1 MKVCII
7 GAGPAGSFAAY
18 NLAKTGQFDVEI
30 FENHGEVGKPV
41 QCSGLVTK
49 TIKEIAP
56 IFSGEEFTKIIGG
69 KISKVRLFSENEK
82 LELELKEPDLVL
94 DRERFDKWLSALA
107 EKEGAKLN
115 LHSKFIKFEREWNGG
130 NGRGEIIVHIERHG
144 KIEKIKTDFLIGADG
159 FFSKVS
165 KGLGNERE
173 FIPCVQANIAYKS
186 DPERMDIFFSEKYRE
201 LFAWI
206 VPKNAELAEVGLGC
220 KEGTSEKFR
229 EFLKERGIHGKVS
242 GHTGGPIS
250 LYSKKQN
257 ISDRNIFLVGEAA
270 TFVKASTL
278 GGIIPSLHSA
288 KALAGAIINGG
299 NYEKELGNLK
309 REMRIHLK
317 IRRALDRFS
326 DADYDALLK
335 MMNKE
340 SVKKLLK
347 EHSRDEYSGNSFALK
362 LLMAQ
367 PLLTKFLFKAL

>member
-1 MKVCII
+1 MKMKVCVI

-49 TIKEIAP
+49 TIKSIDP
-56 IFSGEEFTKIIGG
+56 IFSGDDFEKVVGG
-69 KISKVRLFSENEK
+69 RISKVRLFSEHEK

-107 EKEGAKLN
+107 EEEGAKLN
-115 LHSKFIKFEREWNGG
+115 LHSKFLKFERE
-130 NGRGEIIVHIERHG
+130 GEKIIAHIERKG

-165 KGLGNERE
+165 KCLGNEHE

-186 DPERMDIFFSEKYRE
+186 DPETMDIFFSQEYRE

-206 VPKNAELAEVGLGC
+206 VPKSPEVAEVGLGC
-220 KEGTSEKFR
+220 KENAAEKFR
-229 EFLKERGIHGKVS
+229 EFLKKKRIDGKVS

-250 LYSKKQN
+250 FYSKKQK

-278 GGIIPSLHSA
+278 GGIIPSLQSA
-288 KALAGAIINGG
+288 KSLAEAIIG
-299 NYEKELGNLK
+299 NKGYDKELESLK
-309 REMRIHLK
+309 KEMRIHLR
-317 IRRALDRFS
+317 IRKTLAKFS
-326 DADYDALLK
+326 DSDYDSLLK

-340 SVKKLLK
+340 GVKKLLR
-347 EHSRDEYSGNSFALK
+347 EHSRDEYSSNSFAFK
-362 LLMAQ
+362 LLIAQ
-367 PLLTKFLFKAL
+367 PLLTKFLFKTLS